1 MQVNWWTHNDG
12 RRVEDVWRMCV
23 VVCCCFLEEAT
34 SVARLEK
41 VSVTKRAVKA
51 RSYLNGSLPSN
62 GSVK

>member
-1 MQVNWWTHNDG
+1 
-12 RRVEDVWRMCV
+12 MCV

-41 VSVTKRAVKA
+41 VSVTKRAAKA

-62 GSVK
+62 AKRQVIGDMLSVV